1 MTFFHRV
8 HPVEGRRM
16 AFEARV
22 PPDMMELIAALRTGA
37 QALTVTCLSIS
48 PTAPRA
54 CLIT

>member
-16 AFEARV
+16 AFEAPV